1 MATTT
6 PSNPRGEEKRE
17 RIRKAAFRAF
27 RDNGYHETAVDEIC
41 RRAGIS
47 KGSFY
52 WHFPSKQ
59 EIFLEILDTWS
70 REVTEEMTA
79 QFDSAVNKA
88 DPIGAIGMALQR
100 ESHRG
105 RSIVP
110 LWLEF
115 TVYSRRDPEIQAA
128 LARYFGRIR
137 KAIADLLRPAV
148 GDMIRPNELEALAAT
163 VFGAYSGLMIQ
174 ELCDPMGADSSDTIR
189 RFVNVLKQGIE
200 TTTEQTM
207 EEIAPPT
214 AA

>member
-1 MATTT
+1 MAMTTT
-6 PSNPRGEEKRE
+6 SSPRGEEKRE

-27 RDNGYHETAVDEIC
+27 RDNGYHETTVDEIC

-88 DPIGAIGMALQR
+88 DPISAIGMALQR

-115 TVYSRRDPEIQAA
+115 TVYSRRDPEIQSA
-128 LARYFGRIR
+128 LAKFFGRIR

-148 GDMIRPNELEALAAT
+148 GEMIRPNELEALAAT

-174 ELCDPMGADSSDTIR
+174 ELCDPLGADSADTIR
-189 RFVNVLKQGIE
+189 RFVSVLKQGIE
-200 TTTEQTM
+200 TTTAQTLKK
-207 EEIAPPT
+207 IAPPT